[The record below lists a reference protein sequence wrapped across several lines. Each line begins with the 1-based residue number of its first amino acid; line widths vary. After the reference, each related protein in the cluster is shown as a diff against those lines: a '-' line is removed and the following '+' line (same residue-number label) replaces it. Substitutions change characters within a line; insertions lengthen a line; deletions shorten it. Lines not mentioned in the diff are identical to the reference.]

1 MRTDDYR
8 ESALDAA
15 ESETPCMCGNSPRGN
30 RESQQVSSHDGGE
43 ERSGKAVGRTPDMHA
58 CGQSDDSIVP
68 KKRANNASGS
78 ARSGYCGTR
87 RRKGE
92 PTENTNTGLNPI
104 PFN

>member
-1 MRTDDYR
+1 MKADDIR
-8 ESALDAA
+8 EPVVNVA

-43 ERSGKAVGRTPDMHA
+43 ERSGKAVGHTPDMRA

-92 PTENTNTGLNPI
+92 RTENTNIGAV
-104 PFN
+104 